1 MERGFKTYANNLV
14 LQVRGELRL
23 SPAQP
28 LDPWVLA
35 EYLGIPT
42 EPLSSFIEDAP
53 LAARV
58 FRTSAKS
65 SFSAVTVHDGH
76 RRRITYND
84 YHARSRQTS
93 SIAHEI
99 AHGLLMHEP
108 APALDVRGLVVHR
121 SEIEDQA
128 TFMGAALLVPEE
140 AALSIVARAV
150 AFTEAASYYGVSLEL
165 LRWRINST
173 GASLRVARSRQLRA
187 QPRPFS
193 RSLEA
198 RREETPPRPG
208 TRDAD

>member
-1 MERGFKTYANNLV
+1 M
-14 LQVRGELRL
+14 
-23 SPAQP
+23 
-28 LDPWVLA
+28 
-35 EYLGIPT
+35 
-42 EPLSSFIEDAP
+42 
-53 LAARV
+53 
-58 FRTSAKS
+58 
-65 SFSAVTVHDGH
+65 TVHDGH
-76 RRRITYND
+76 RRHITYND
-84 YHARSRQTS
+84 YHAHSRQTS

-173 GASLRVARSRQLRA
+173 GAEPKGRSQPAVKGSAEAIQPVTGGSPRGNTPEAGDAGCRLGQPSKRPNLGPAKRWRTMHHIETVQRILASRNAAASLC
-187 QPRPFS
+187 P
-193 RSLEA
+193 
-198 RREETPPRPG
+198 
-208 TRDAD
+208 

>member
-23 SPAQP
+23 SPTQP

-65 SFSAVTVHDGH
+65 SFSAVTVHDGTAGTLPTTTITH
-76 RRRITYND
+76 TAGRRAALLMNLPR
-84 YHARSRQTS
+84 
-93 SIAHEI
+93 
-99 AHGLLMHEP
+99 LLMHEP

-187 QPRPFS
+187 QPRPF
-193 RSLEA
+193 RSVTGRSPRGNTTEA
-198 RREETPPRPG
+198 R
-208 TRDAD
+208 TRAAD